1 MICEEKVYLEI
12 DFEDDYDPFVEWRG
26 QKMEVF
32 NLEEWMDIETID
44 YDESVLDLWGK
55 SYSVVVYAE
64 GIMNDDSLFYDFS
77 DFKMAISDDDGFLL
91 DLQRIEDEW
100 CRRVIRGAYN
110 RFCKNSFHLSSQN
123 MGEWEW
129 DY

>member
-1 MICEEKVYLEI
+1 MKSSEI
-12 DFEDDYDPFVEWRG
+12 DYLQDEDYDPFVEWRG

-44 YDESVLDLWGK
+44 YDKTVLDLYGK
-55 SYSVVVYAE
+55 SYHIVVYAE

-77 DFKMAISDDDGFLL
+77 DFSMSVSDDDGFLL
-91 DLQRIEDEW
+91 DLQMIEDEW

-110 RFCKNSFHLSSQN
+110 RFCANSFCLSSQN
-123 MGEWEW
+123 MCEWEW

>member
-1 MICEEKVYLEI
+1 MTCEEKVYLEI

-64 GIMNDDSLFYDFS
+64 GVMNDDSLFYDFS
-77 DFKMAISDDDGFLL
+77 DFKMTISDDDGFLL

>member
-1 MICEEKVYLEI
+1 MIYEEKVYLEM
-12 DFEDDYDPFVEWRG
+12 DCDADYDPFVEWRG

-32 NLEEWMDIETID
+32 NLEEWMDIEAID
-44 YDESVLDLWGK
+44 YDESVLDLYGK

-64 GIMNDDSLFYDFS
+64 GVMNDDSLFYDFS